1 MADQDQTV
9 DTDYSGRPY
18 RRLSV
23 EEMLQAPLPEESPY
37 DLMVYLPDGR
47 RAVDVRGRYYLRG
60 DDGWPDREQPVHIP
74 GLSAEPPE
82 PGSLIIQPN
91 QLK

>member
-23 EEMLQAPLPEESPY
+23 EEMLGPLPEESPY
-37 DLMVYLPDGR
+37 DLMVVLPDGR
-47 RAVDVRGRYYLRG
+47 RAVDVSDGRYYLEG
-60 DDGWPDREQPVHIP
+60 DGGWPDWEQPVHLP
-74 GLSAEPPE
+74 GLSDEPPR
-82 PGSLIIQPN
+82 PGDLIIQP
-91 QLK
+91 KGDA

>member
-37 DLMVYLPDGR
+37 DLIVDLPDGR

-60 DDGWPDREQPVHIP
+60 DDGWPDWEQPIHLP
-74 GLSAEPPE
+74 GLSDEPPR
-82 PGSLIIQPN
+82 PGDLTIQLDQP
-91 QLK
+91 K